1 MTIEL
6 DIRELEKFLNEKAVK
21 LLTEAGADLGVMSFV
36 LNEAL
41 SALNRIKNG
50 TREEKVSI
58 TKDQV
63 IIDKDTLYDLLESD
77 FRYWALENGGV
88 DNWEGYDFSFENA
101 VESYN
106 ADARTNF
113 EYAEE
118 CIEDQYKKFVGEK

>member
-21 LLTEAGADLGVMSFV
+21 LLTEAGADLGTMSFV

-50 TREEKVSI
+50 AQEEKVSI
-58 TKDQV
+58 TKDQI

-77 FRYWALENGGV
+77 FKYWALENGGV
-88 DNWEGYDFSFENA
+88 DNWEWYGDSLDDA
-101 VESYN
+101 IESYN
-106 ADARTNF
+106 ADAGTDF
-113 EYAEE
+113 DYAEE
-118 CIEDQYKKFVGEK
+118 CIEHQYKKFIGEE